1 MMLKRFCDRCGVQ
14 LESDCTRCVVRF
26 RSGPL
31 HPAEVEVDLCTDCI
45 DKAFGG
51 GFTARITAEYA
62 AKRKAAEEQ
71 RKKRLAKKTPAPAAE
86 ATDEQED
93 E

>member
-1 MMLKRFCDRCGVQ
+1 MMKHFCDRCGAQ
-14 LESDCTRCVVRF
+14 LESGFTRCVVRF

-31 HPAEVEVDLCTDCI
+31 RPAEVEVDLCTDCI
-45 DKAFGG
+45 DRAFGD

-62 AKRKAAEEQ
+62 AKRKAAEK
-71 RKKRLAKKTPAPAAE
+71 RKQERLAKKTPAPPAE
-86 ATDEQED
+86 AIDEWED